1 VSELN
6 SPLTFLLVINSVITI
21 FFILNQNESAKDSAN
36 TQNSSSSSSSFQ
48 NPFENVTWV
57 CLGLQFILL
66 MIKVKV
72 PEF

>member
-21 FFILNQNESAKDSAN
+21 FFILNQNESAKDSAS
-36 TQNSSSSSSSFQ
+36 TQSSNSSSFQ
-48 NPFENVTWV
+48 NPFENITWI

-66 MIKVKV
+66 MVKIKI